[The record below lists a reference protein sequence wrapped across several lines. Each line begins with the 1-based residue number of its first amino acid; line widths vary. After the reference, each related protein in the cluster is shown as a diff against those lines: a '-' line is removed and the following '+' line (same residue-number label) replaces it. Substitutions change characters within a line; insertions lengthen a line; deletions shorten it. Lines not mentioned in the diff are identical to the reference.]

1 MTVRRR
7 TWTHNGRERSAWQAS
22 VTVDGRQHRKQFPTR
37 REAADWERETLR
49 NPPVRAAVNL
59 TVEEAAEIWLAVCE
73 RGRAGRGPLLPHTL
87 RGYRQHV
94 DDHIVP
100 LIGMRHLSDLRG
112 PDIYAFFL
120 ELQTRLQQATARKVF
135 KSLRSI
141 LRESQAQG
149 LIVHD
154 PSIGIRLV
162 SSHRDREETQIP
174 DKAVIRD
181 LIAAAHRLA
190 QSADQRRH
198 KAWRRYLPLILT
210 AIFAG
215 LRASELRALRWCD
228 VDLVKQVIRVR
239 QRADEKGGIGAPK
252 SAAGRRSVSVPYQL
266 VAALEAWKRHCP
278 MSKLDLV
285 FPNGHGGVETHA
297 NIINRCWW
305 PLQEEAGIRSRL
317 KFHALRHFFVSAQ
330 IAAGASALQVMR
342 EAGHSSIRVTY
353 DIYGHLI
360 EEDDSEHR
368 RRKEKAACELIS
380 EEAFQPSVHS
390 IDPKHD
396 R

>member
-1 MTVRRR
+1 MSVRRR

-22 VTVDGRQHRKQFPTR
+22 VAVDGRQVRRQFSTR

-49 NPPVRAAVNL
+49 NPPARAAVNP
-59 TVEEAAEIWLAVCE
+59 TVEEAAETWLAACE
-73 RGRAGRGPLLPHTL
+73 RGRGGRGPLLPHTL

-112 PDIYAFFL
+112 PDIYAFFS
-120 ELQTRLQQATARKVF
+120 ELQARLQQVTARKVF

-141 LRESQAQG
+141 LREAQAQG
-149 LIVHD
+149 FIVHD
-154 PSIGIRLV
+154 PSVGIRLA
-162 SSHRDREETQIP
+162 SSHRDRDETQIP
-174 DKAVIRD
+174 DKTVIRD

-190 QSADQRRH
+190 QSGDQRRL

-228 VDLVKQVIRVR
+228 VDLGKKAIRVR
-239 QRADEKGGIGAPK
+239 QRADEKGLIGPPK
-252 SAAGRRSVSVPYQL
+252 SAAGRRSISIPSQL
-266 VAALEAWKRHCP
+266 IAAFEAWKPHCP
-278 MSKLDLV
+278 PSDLDLV
-285 FPNGHGGVETHA
+285 FPNGQGGVEAHA

-305 PLQEEAGIRSRL
+305 PLQDEAGVRPRL
-317 KFHALRHFFVSAQ
+317 KFHALRHYFVSAH

-360 EEDDSEHR
+360 EEEDHEHR
-368 RRKEKAACELIS
+368 RRIEQAGCELIS
-380 EEAFQPSVHS
+380 ENALQSEHA
-390 IDPKHD
+390 D
-396 R
+396 